1 MHLLKRPNK
10 APAPADNQAEAATP
24 PSVATSVSS
33 TLRIP
38 PGVDDTLSNRL
49 KLVVLTFA
57 KTNSNP
63 TVAML
68 VRPLLAKL
76 SESNSE
82 TLRFYLDDACK
93 SLGWALDAPDGT
105 DYAAAPDDPA
115 DARGDAGEPASD
127 AETR

>member
-1 MHLLKRPNK
+1 MHLLKRNK
-10 APAPADNQAEAATP
+10 APADNQAEAATA
-24 PSVATSVSS
+24 PSVTTSVFS

-38 PGVDDTLSNRL
+38 QGVDDTLNNRL

-57 KTNSNP
+57 RTNSNP

-105 DYAAAPDDPA
+105 EYEPA
-115 DARGDAGEPASD
+115 TAVSADDAGEPASD

>member
-1 MHLLKRPNK
+1 MHLLKRNK
-10 APAPADNQAEAATP
+10 APADNQAEAATAP
-24 PSVATSVSS
+24 PVATSVFS

-38 PGVDDTLSNRL
+38 QGVDDTLNNRL

-57 KTNSNP
+57 RTNSNP

-105 DYAAAPDDPA
+105 DYSAAADDPA
-115 DARGDAGEPASD
+115 DDARAATGDVEAG
-127 AETR
+127 

>member
-1 MHLLKRPNK
+1 MHLLKRNQPK
-10 APAPADNQAEAATP
+10 PPPAGEATPSPAAT
-24 PSVATSVSS
+24 SIFS

-38 PGVDDTLSNRL
+38 PGVDDILTNRL
-49 KLVVLTFA
+49 KVVVLRFA

-105 DYAAAPDDPA
+105 EYADATDDPA

-127 AETR
+127 VETR